1 MACLIR
7 VDIMLLFSR
16 ISPKTHLYYFR
27 FQDVQLNANAH
38 QFVFGK
44 FEITFK
50 LIWAHYQTCRE
61 SNLRESGDS
70 ASSHLL
76 KVKHFII
83 CLLKELNSVKE
94 FKCHITQAK

>member
-1 MACLIR
+1 MHISLYSENWKN
-7 VDIMLLFSR
+7 LF
-16 ISPKTHLYYFR
+16 HYYYKCP
-27 FQDVQLNANAH
+27 D
-38 QFVFGK
+38 
-44 FEITFK
+44 
-50 LIWAHYQTCRE
+50 YQNCRE
-61 SNLRESGDS
+61 STLRESGDS